1 MPKTTENYSPL
12 YILYEVASLLKGVFQ
27 RLDWAEDEIRE
38 AMRRH
43 SSERDLLYHSV
54 PLLAATHRLM
64 ATEFVYRSHCR
75 ELLERLVNDADTRPG
90 TAAEAC
96 CLCSDLSLRAPL
108 RSPVAGLCFRIW
120 ATAFPGNPLDD
131 DSRQHHEALEGPTI
145 DDIEVIARR
154 KLAVKNRKLGEIT
167 CDGRHDGDIV
177 QCKYA
182 GA

>member
-1 MPKTTENYSPL
+1 MPKTAENYSPVD
-12 YILYEVASLLKGVFQ
+12 ILHEVTSLLKGVFQ
-27 RLDWAEDEIRE
+27 QIDWAEDEIRR

-43 SSERDLLYHSV
+43 PSERDLLYHSF
-54 PLLAATHRLM
+54 PLLVATHKLM

-75 ELLERLVNDADTRPG
+75 ELLERLVNDADTRPD
-90 TAAEAC
+90 TAAEVC
-96 CLCSDLSLRAPL
+96 CLCRDVSLRAPL
-108 RSPVAGLCFRIW
+108 RSPAAGLYFRMW
-120 ATAFPGNPLDD
+120 AAAFPGKPLDD
-131 DSRQHHEALEGPTI
+131 DSRQHHEALEGSTI
-145 DDIEVIARR
+145 DDLEAIARR